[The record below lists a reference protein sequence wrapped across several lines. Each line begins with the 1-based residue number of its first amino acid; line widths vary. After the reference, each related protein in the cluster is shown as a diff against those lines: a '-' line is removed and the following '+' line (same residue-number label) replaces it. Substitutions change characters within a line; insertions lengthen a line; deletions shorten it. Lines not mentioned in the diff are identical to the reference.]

1 VKTLSLILLLCLAAL
16 PATAQNVDQT
26 VNALLVQVDKGEIYK
41 VRQEMPALLSKYPN
55 HPGLLYVQARI
66 TTNGAEA
73 VKIYQSI
80 VDNFPKSEWA
90 DDALYRVYQFWYS
103 IGLYRTADLK
113 LQQLKRDYPSSPFL
127 QVSAARDTTALPATP
142 AREDSGTVLVT
153 PGRPVQT
160 ESAAAGQFAL
170 QVGAFSTQANAERQ
184 KGQLEADG
192 LEVEIVNKVK
202 DGRSLFIV
210 LVGSFPTY
218 DAAKA
223 RSADLQKR
231 LNTPSIV
238 VTR

>member
-1 VKTLSLILLLCLAAL
+1 
-16 PATAQNVDQT
+16 
-26 VNALLVQVDKGEIYK
+26 
-41 VRQEMPALLSKYPN
+41 MPALLSKYPN
-55 HPGLLYVQARI
+55 HPGVLFVQGRI
-66 TTNGAEA
+66 TANGAEA

-90 DDALYRVYQFWYS
+90 DDALYKVYQFWYS

-127 QVSAARDTTALPATP
+127 QTAAVRDTVKASAPP
-142 AREDSGTVLVT
+142 AREDSGAVLVT
-153 PGRPVQT
+153 PGQPVQT

-184 KGQLEADG
+184 KSQLEAEG
-192 LEVEIVNKVK
+192 LDVDVVNKVK

-223 RSADLQKR
+223 RGADLQKK

>member
-1 VKTLSLILLLCLAAL
+1 MVLVLCLAVL
-16 PATAQNVDQT
+16 PAAAQNIDQT
-26 VNALLVQVDKGEIYK
+26 VTSLLAQIDNGDVYK
-41 VRQEMPALLSKYPN
+41 VRQEMPALLTKYPN
-55 HPGLLYVQARI
+55 HPGLLYVQARL

-90 DDALYRVYQFWYS
+90 DDALYKVYQFWYS

-127 QVSAARDTTALPATP
+127 QTAASRDTLPAP
-142 AREDSGTVLVT
+142 APPPREDSGAVLVT
-153 PGRPVQT
+153 PGRPVQP
-160 ESAAAGQFAL
+160 ESAATQQFAL

-184 KGQLEADG
+184 KGQLEAEG
-192 LEVEIVNKVK
+192 LEVEVVNKVK

-218 DAAKA
+218 EAAKA
-223 RSADLQKR
+223 RSAELQKK